1 MTTVQRPYINE
12 KYNQAVDDGC
22 LEYKSIPMAVV
33 RDVIKVSHAKNDYDG
48 IKQIYNVI
56 PPRPKNINAM
66 ATSIAR
72 LNNMSYNSVAGI
84 SKQFINE
91 EVSAVNSFVG
101 NAPMETT
108 EYSIVKQEYI
118 PEQPAFSSSGVRLKP
133 TTREMVNNPKYQ
145 RSEAV
150 SLILGDLEPTSG
162 VVPFMTDMS
171 AQTEWIMNREAGFE
185 PINKGFA
192 RVEESAME
200 TVGGMSYNERTGRVE
215 HYRGGVAVQTSLSKP
230 PSGRNISM
238 DNPAYLSSPT
248 MTGKLD
254 RFYENPEDRFGTITG
269 TPTRHLSREDK
280 VRRIVGEHFTE
291 ERKRLFQGD
300 SATSGFVSPQK

>member
-1 MTTVQRPYINE
+1 MTTVQRPYIND

-72 LNNMSYNSVAGI
+72 LNSLPYSSVAGI
-84 SKQFINE
+84 SKQFISE
-91 EVSAVNSFVG
+91 EVSATEAFVG
-101 NAPMETT
+101 NTPVNPNPDFEFSQSYVA
-108 EYSIVKQEYI
+108 
-118 PEQPAFSSSGVRLKP
+118 EQPTLSSTGVRLQP

-145 RSEAV
+145 RSEAI
-150 SLILGDLEPTSG
+150 SLIVGDLEPTSG

-171 AQTEWIMNREAGFE
+171 AQTEWIMNKEAGFYAVDR
-185 PINKGFA
+185 GFGT
-192 RVEESAME
+192 VEASAYE
-200 TVGGMSYNERTGRVE
+200 KTGGMSYNERTGRVE
-215 HYRGGVAVQTSLSKP
+215 HYRGGVGVQTSLSKP
-230 PSGRNISM
+230 PSLKNITEN
-238 DNPAYLSSPT
+238 DPAYITTPEQ
-248 MTGKLD
+248 TGLKE
-254 RFYENPEDRFGTITG
+254 RFFENPMDRFGTITG

-280 VRRIVGEHFTE
+280 VRRIIGEHFVEPT
-291 ERKRLFQGD
+291 RLFQGD
-300 SATSGFVSPQK
+300 SATSGFISPQK